1 MTGANGLSLRN
12 AMTAKDESTSD
23 ALIAAAP
30 CRVCKQTA
38 SGETVDWG
46 PLKKHRRLLFHEVVK
61 TCSCGFQNR
70 LFIVVNDLERRKSS
84 AIKTAAAAMEDALG
98 HEGLEPAEL
107 DESVADIM
115 ALVFA
120 KQSEQALKRAE
131 QAVAAL
137 PEHPRAWYN
146 LAWLYGEMGRIQEGI
161 VAYQV
166 SLSFDPDAVEALY
179 NQAFLMAES
188 GDAGR
193 AVLNLAR
200 IIQIA
205 EAQGQTDLAED
216 IQKLVGETLKVR
228 ARANAEVGTVEVVED
243 QIGRRIL
250 INQQNQGG
258 ALFEPSAAAFL
269 ANQPNAATWVARESE
284 RCALA
289 LEPGPV
295 PDSFFNAAWLPIGL
309 QHPQGQ
315 GLALGLG
322 SGSGLVALLSECP
335 EMTLVVVEKDATVV
349 AEARQWFPL
358 MRWFESEGR
367 LQVTAGEAG
376 AWLDGRP
383 LDGFDF
389 LIADVFHGENEA
401 PDILTAPR
409 LAKLREAGLDIWLNL
424 IISPKNDRLRTT
436 LARFAAAGCPFQ
448 YAALSCPP
456 GLAQRISANWIFATR
471 APDVK
476 VVRAHQPFAWC
487 SPEQLHL
494 FHSTYRLMGEW
505 HLDETE
511 IKSLLD

>member
-1 MTGANGLSLRN
+1 MTSANGLSLRN
-12 AMTAKDESTSD
+12 AMTATDESSRDT
-23 ALIAAAP
+23 LIAAAP
-30 CRVCKQTA
+30 CRVCRQTA
-38 SGETVDWG
+38 THGDIDWG
-46 PLKKHRRLLFHEVVK
+46 PVKKHRQLLFHEVVK
-61 TCSCGFQNR
+61 TCTCGFQNR
-70 LFIVVNDLERRKSS
+70 LFIVVNDLERIKAS
-84 AIKTAAAAMEDALG
+84 AIKTAAAAMADATAFED
-98 HEGLEPAEL
+98 LEPAEL

-120 KQSEQALKRAE
+120 KQSEQALQRAE

-146 LAWLYGEMGRIQEGI
+146 LAWLYGEMGRVQEGI

-205 EAQGQTDLAED
+205 EAQGRTELVED
-216 IQKLVGETLKVR
+216 IQKLVGETLVVR
-228 ARANAEVGTVEVVED
+228 ARENSAVGTIEVVED

-250 INQQNQGG
+250 MNQQNQGG
-258 ALFEPSAAAFL
+258 ALFEPSAADYL
-269 ANQPNAATWVARESE
+269 ARLPDAAAWIARENENDS
-284 RCALA
+284 LA

-295 PDSFFNAAWLPIGL
+295 PDSFFNAAWLPIAL
-309 QHPQGQ
+309 QHRQGR

-335 EMTLVVVEKDATVV
+335 DMTLVVVEKDATVV
-349 AEARQWFPL
+349 ALARQWFPL
-358 MRWFESEGR
+358 LRWLEAEGR
-367 LQVTAGEAG
+367 VQVVIGEAG
-376 AWLDGRP
+376 AWLDSHA
-383 LDGFDF
+383 LKDFDF
-389 LIADVFHGENEA
+389 LINDVFHGENEA
-401 PDILTAPR
+401 PDILTPAR
-409 LAKLREAGLDIWLNL
+409 LAALRDAGLDLWLNL
-424 IISPKNDRLRTT
+424 IIDPKNDRLRNT

-456 GLAQRISANWIFATR
+456 GLVQRISANWIFATR

-476 VVRAHQPFAWC
+476 AVRAHQPFAWC

-494 FHSTYRLMGEW
+494 FHGTYRLMGEW

>member
-12 AMTAKDESTSD
+12 AMTAVDETTRD
-23 ALIAAAP
+23 ALIAAAA
-30 CRVCKQTA
+30 CRVCGQ
-38 SGETVDWG
+38 SGSRADIDWG
-46 PLKKHRRLLFHEVVK
+46 PLKKHRQLLFHELVK
-61 TCSCGFQNR
+61 TCTCGFQNR
-70 LFIVVNDLERRKSS
+70 LFLIVNDLERAKAA
-84 AIKTAAAAMEDALG
+84 AIKPAAAALADARA
-98 HEGLEPAEL
+98 HDDLEPAEL

-120 KQSEQALKRAE
+120 KKSEQALKRAE

-146 LAWLYGEMGRIQEGI
+146 LAWLYGEMGRVQEGI

-166 SLSFDPDAVEALY
+166 SLSFAPDAVEALY

-205 EAQGQTDLAED
+205 EAQGETGLVED
-216 IQKLVGETLKVR
+216 IQKLVGETLKVQ
-228 ARANAEVGTVEVVED
+228 ARESGAIGTVEVVED

-258 ALFEPSAAAFL
+258 ALFEPSAAVFL
-269 ANQPNAATWVARESE
+269 AQIPAAAAWAAAEGE
-284 RCALA
+284 RCTLE

-295 PDSFFNAAWLPIGL
+295 PDSFFNAAWLPITL
-309 QHPQGQ
+309 QHPTGR
-315 GLALGLG
+315 GVALGLG

-335 EMTLVVVEKDATVV
+335 AMTLLVVEKDAVV
-349 AEARQWFPL
+349 LAQARQWFPL
-358 MRWFESEGR
+358 LRWFEAEGR
-367 LQVTAGEAG
+367 LQVVHGEAG
-376 AWLDGRP
+376 AWLDETP
-383 LDGFDF
+383 CDAFDF
-389 LIADVFHGENEA
+389 LIGDVFHGENEA
-401 PDILTAPR
+401 PDILTTPR
-409 LAKLREAGLDIWLNL
+409 LRALHAAGRDIWLNL
-424 IISPKNDRLRTT
+424 IIDPKNDRLRTT
-436 LARFAAAGCPFQ
+436 LARFADAGCPFQ

-476 VVRAHQPFAWC
+476 AVRAHQPFAWC
-487 SPEQLHL
+487 PAQHLHL

-511 IKSLLD
+511 IKSLLA